1 MLTENHLQKELSK
14 HFGFDQFRGNQVQ
27 IIQSLLAGKDTFV
40 IMPTGGGKSLCYQ
53 LPALISEGTAIV
65 ISPLIALMKNQ
76 VDQIRSMQE
85 DENVAHVLNSSL
97 NQKQTKEVKENIE
110 SQRCKIVYI
119 APETLVKEETIAF
132 FQSCKVSFVAVD
144 EAHCIS
150 EWGHDFRPEYRKIKD
165 TVKAIN
171 PDAPIIALTATATP
185 KVQEDVT
192 KNLAMTDANIFISS
206 FLRDNL
212 YYEVRGKGKKEN
224 VSKQLVQFAQQRKG
238 QSGIV
243 YALNRKTTEE
253 LAELLLANGINAA
266 AYHAGLEGSVR
277 SNVQDGFLMDDI
289 DVICAT
295 IAFGMGIDKPDVRY
309 VIHYDI
315 PKSLENYYQETGRAG
330 RDGID
335 SNCLAFFSHKD
346 INKLEKFLKDKP
358 VAEKEI
364 SGQHIT
370 EMAAF
375 SESTSCRRKFVLHY
389 FGEIYDVP
397 EGGCGYCDNCTHPKE
412 KIDVSKDAQLAM
424 NTVKV
429 LKENHTIPY
438 LVDFITGKATQQIR
452 LYKHDENEYFGKGS
466 EQDKNYWNSILRTLL
481 VENILRKDIEKYGLI
496 KLTDQSKK
504 FMVDKPTFEI
514 SLFHTFEADADVE
527 LAPKKI
533 ALDDELKEQ
542 LMKLR
547 KQVAKK
553 HNLPP
558 AVIFLENSINDMAT
572 QYPLTNEDL
581 LNVVGVNVGKA
592 KKYGASFL
600 DLISAY
606 VEENDIDRPTELVI
620 KSTNASS
627 KNKVK
632 IIQQIDRKLTFEE
645 IENNLGI
652 NRKEFL
658 SELETIVGSGT
669 KLSLDYYLADLLDED
684 VVEEIEEYFRG
695 AESLYLDEALA
706 ELEPEG
712 YTTEEIE
719 LVRIKFYNDHAN

>member
-1 MLTENHLQKELSK
+1 MLKENQLQEELSK
-14 HFGFDQFRGNQVQ
+14 HFGFDKFRGNQVQ
-27 IIQSLLAGKDTFV
+27 IIQSLLSGTDTFV

-97 NQKQTKEVKENIE
+97 NQKQTKQVKEDIE
-110 SQRCKIVYI
+110 SERCKIVYI
-119 APETLVKEETIAF
+119 APETLVKEDTINF
-132 FQSCKVSFVAVD
+132 FKNCRISFVAVD

-150 EWGHDFRPEYRKIKD
+150 EWGHDFRPEYRKIKE

-171 PDAPIIALTATATP
+171 ADAPIIALTATATP
-185 KVQEDVT
+185 KVQQDVL
-192 KNLAMTDANIFISS
+192 KNLGMTGENIFISS

-212 YYEVRGKGKKEN
+212 FYEVRGKGKKEN
-224 VSKQLVQFAQQRKG
+224 VIKQLVQFIQKRKG
-238 QSGIV
+238 QSGII

-253 LAELLLANGINAA
+253 IAETLVANGVNAA
-266 AYHAGLEGSVR
+266 AYHAGLEGGVR

-295 IAFGMGIDKPDVRY
+295 IAFGMGIDKPDVRF
-309 VIHYDI
+309 VVHYDI

-389 FGEIYDVP
+389 FGETYDVP
-397 EGGCGYCDNCTHPKE
+397 EGGCGYCDNCKNPKE
-412 KIDVSKDAQLAM
+412 KIDVTDSAHLAM
-424 NTVKV
+424 KTVEE

-452 LYKHDENEYFGKGS
+452 LYKHDENPLFGKGK
-466 EQDKNYWNSILRTLL
+466 EEEKNYWNSILRTLL
-481 VENILRKDIEKYGLI
+481 VEDILKKDIEKYGLI
-496 KLTDQSKK
+496 KLTKTSKE
-504 FMVDKPTFEI
+504 FIAEKPKFEI
-514 SLFHTFEADADVE
+514 SLFHEFDANIDID
-527 LAPKKI
+527 LAPKTI
-533 ALDDELKEQ
+533 ALDDQ
-542 LMKLR
+542 LRDQLLKLR
-547 KQVAKK
+547 KQQAKK

-558 AVIFLENSINDMAT
+558 AVIFLENSLNDMAT
-572 QYPLTNEDL
+572 QYPVTIEDL
-581 LNVVGVNVGKA
+581 MNIVGVNMGKA
-592 KKYGASFL
+592 KKYGAPFL
-600 DLISAY
+600 ELINIY

-620 KSTNASS
+620 KSSNSSS

-632 IIQQIDRKLTFEE
+632 IIQQIDQKLSFEE
-645 IENNLGI
+645 IENNLGLS
-652 NRKEFL
+652 RQEFL
-658 SELETIVGSGT
+658 AELETIVGSGT
-669 KLSLDYYLADLLDED
+669 KLNLDYYLNEQLDED
-684 VVEEIEEYFRG
+684 IMDEIEDYFRE
-695 AESLYLDEALA
+695 AESLYLSDALA

-719 LVRIKFYNDHAN
+719 LVRIKFYNEHAN

>member
-1 MLTENHLQKELSK
+1 MLTEQQLLEQLSQ
-14 HFGFDQFRGNQVQ
+14 HFGFDQFRGNQPA
-27 IIQSLLAGKDTFV
+27 IIQSVLSGSDTFV

-53 LPALISEGTAIV
+53 LPALVSEGTAIV

-76 VDQIRSMQE
+76 VDQLRSLQE

-97 NQKQTKEVKENIE
+97 SQKQVKQVKEDIE
-110 SQRCKIVYI
+110 SGKCKIVYI
-119 APETLVKEETIAF
+119 APETLVKEESIAF
-132 FQSCKVSFVAVD
+132 FKRCKTSFVAVD

-171 PDAPIIALTATATP
+171 EKAPIIALTATATP
-185 KVQEDVT
+185 KVKEDVL
-192 KNLAMTDANIFISS
+192 KNLGMTGANVFISS

-212 YYEVRGKGKKEN
+212 FYEVRGKGKKEH
-224 VSKQLVQFAQQRKG
+224 VIKQLVQFIQQRQG
-238 QSGIV
+238 QSGVI

-253 LAELLLANGINAA
+253 LAELLSANGVNAA
-266 AYHAGLEGSVR
+266 AYHAGLESKIR
-277 SNVQDGFLMDDI
+277 SSVQDGFLMDDI

-295 IAFGMGIDKPDVRY
+295 IAFGMGIDKPDVRF
-309 VIHYDI
+309 VVHYDI

-335 SNCLAFFSHKD
+335 SNCIAFFSHKD

-364 SGQHIT
+364 AGQHIT

-375 SESTSCRRKFVLHY
+375 AESTSCRRKFLLHY
-389 FGEIYDVP
+389 FGETYKVP
-397 EGGCGYCDNCTHPKE
+397 EEGCGYCDNCANPKE
-412 KIDVSKDAQLAM
+412 KIDASKDAQLAM
-424 NTVKV
+424 QVV
-429 LKENHTIPY
+429 QELKENHTIPY

-452 LYKHDENEYFGKGS
+452 LYKHHENALFGKGI
-466 EQDKNYWNSILRTLL
+466 EKEKNHWNSVLRTLL
-481 VENILRKDIEKYGLI
+481 VEDILRKDIEKYGLI
-496 KLTDQSKK
+496 KLTDQSKA
-504 FMVDKPTFEI
+504 FMKEQPTFEI
-514 SLFHTFEADADVE
+514 SLFHEFDADANVE
-527 LAPKKI
+527 LAPKTI
-533 ALDDELKEQ
+533 ALDDVLRGQ
-542 LMKLR
+542 LLKLR

-572 QYPLTNEDL
+572 QYPLSNEDL
-581 LNVVGVNVGKA
+581 LNIVGVNMGKA
-592 KKYGASFL
+592 KKYGAPFL
-600 DLISAY
+600 ALIQVY

-620 KSTNASS
+620 RSTNASS

-632 IIQQIDRKLTFEE
+632 IIQQIDQKLSFEE
-645 IENNLGI
+645 IENNLGLT
-652 NRKEFL
+652 RQEFL

-669 KLSLDYYLADLLDED
+669 KLNLDYYLDEHVDED
-684 VVEEIEEYFRG
+684 IMEEIEEYFRD
-695 AESLYLDEALA
+695 AENLYLADALA

-719 LVRIKFYNDHAN
+719 LVRIKFYNEHAN